1 MSKDSE
7 REDSGIE
14 VWQGAWLS
22 RKPADFQGFFL
33 KDLENTGVFA
43 DWSVEL

>member
-1 MSKDSE
+1 MVL
-7 REDSGIE
+7 RCGR
-14 VWQGAWLS
+14 A
-22 RKPADFQGFFL
+22 RDFPENQLTFRDFFL